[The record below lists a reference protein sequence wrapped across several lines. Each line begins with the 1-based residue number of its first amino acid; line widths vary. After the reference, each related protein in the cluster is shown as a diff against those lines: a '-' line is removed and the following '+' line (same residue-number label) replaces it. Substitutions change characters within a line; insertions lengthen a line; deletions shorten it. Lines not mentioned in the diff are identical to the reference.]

1 MAGAPTRV
9 RAVIVANPRSG
20 GGKTARYGLPQR
32 AEDMGAQVW
41 TTTAE
46 LDAASL
52 ARSAVQDGA
61 QVLGVAGGDGTVSA
75 VAAVAADTGVPL
87 VVVPAGTRNHF
98 ARDLGLDLRDPGQ
111 ALDALADGEPAQ
123 VDLGVLGSRVF
134 VNNVSFG
141 MYADALL
148 EPGYREDKPRAF
160 AAVAPG
166 YVKGEQWVEARVD
179 TPWGTVEFPQVLLI
193 SNNPYHLATPRW
205 LGRRFSL
212 STGQL
217 GAILLKR
224 PAGAPPDLLRHL
236 RGELRRHQ
244 QGAGPAGQG
253 VVVWAAPG
261 ITLHGDV
268 PHLDA
273 GVDGEAVRLAL
284 PVLCGIRPGA
294 LRVLLPKDRPG
305 IPQEPAAQTFTPLAR
320 RKATG
325 SIAEP

>member
-1 MAGAPTRV
+1 MT
-9 RAVIVANPRSG
+9 NPRSG
-20 GGKTARYGLPQR
+20 GGKTARYGLVQR

-41 TTTAE
+41 TTRPE

-52 ARSAVQDGA
+52 ARNAVQEGA
-61 QVLGVAGGDGTVSA
+61 QVLGAAGGDGTVSA
-75 VAAVAADTGVPL
+75 VAAVAADTGRSL

-98 ARDLGLDLRDPGQ
+98 ARDLGLDIRDPGQ
-111 ALDALADGEPAQ
+111 ALDALVDGEPAR

-160 AAVAPG
+160 AAVAPD
-166 YVKGEQWVEARVD
+166 YLKGKQWVEARVD
-179 TPWGTVEFPQVLLI
+179 TPGGTIEFPQVVLI

-217 GAILLKR
+217 GAIVLKR
-224 PAGAPPDLLRHL
+224 PAEAPPDLLRHL
-236 RGELRRHQ
+236 RGELRQHKR
-244 QGAGPAGQG
+244 GADPAGEG
-253 VVVWAAPG
+253 VVVWSSPG
-261 ITLHGDV
+261 IALHGDV
-268 PHLDA
+268 RHLDA
-273 GVDGEAVRLAL
+273 GIDGEAVRLPL

-294 LRVLLPKDRPG
+294 LRVLLPKDRPR
-305 IPQEPAAQTFTPLAR
+305 IPPERAVR
-320 RKATG
+320 H
-325 SIAEP
+325 